1 MPKVNQEK
9 IESTFD
15 YLVRCFGY
23 KKNTKLLDIDFTKPW
38 WWVFKDQKM
47 LVFIFILNTAFTS
60 SYTALLPVFIGLSIQ
75 SQNLNYFL
83 YCVAFAILGQI
94 FSFFLYYLDAIF
106 RLQTSQSINF
116 SANKFF
122 LTTDPIRHISR
133 SSGQILSKI
142 NRASSDIDRLISL
155 ISSEFLS
162 LFFIIISTVITFWN
176 FDYVYGLVTLIS
188 LSILVIFNIFGAL
201 FKKQFEKLLISL
213 GDDAHRVNIET
224 LQQVFYIRS
233 SFASNEQ
240 ITKMKQ
246 TNFKDL
252 YSTATS
258 WRISGF
264 IITITQVLFY
274 VSLGILGF
282 MMLRN
287 NQVGLILSAAL
298 LINYYS
304 LGSKFFNV
312 GHSVKQLIKS
322 YTGVVDLFE
331 FIRGFGKQ
339 TYPVLEGDEKNTD
352 QLL

>member
-1 MPKVNQEK
+1 
-9 IESTFD
+9 
-15 YLVRCFGY
+15 
-23 KKNTKLLDIDFTKPW
+23 
-38 WWVFKDQKM
+38 
-47 LVFIFILNTAFTS
+47 
-60 SYTALLPVFIGLSIQ
+60 
-75 SQNLNYFL
+75 
-83 YCVAFAILGQI
+83 
-94 FSFFLYYLDAIF
+94 
-106 RLQTSQSINF
+106 
-116 SANKFF
+116 
-122 LTTDPIRHISR
+122 
-133 SSGQILSKI
+133 
-142 NRASSDIDRLISL
+142 
-155 ISSEFLS
+155 
-162 LFFIIISTVITFWN
+162 
-176 FDYVYGLVTLIS
+176 
-188 LSILVIFNIFGAL
+188 
-201 FKKQFEKLLISL
+201 
-213 GDDAHRVNIET
+213 

-252 YSTATS
+252 YTTATS

-274 VSLGILGF
+274 LSLGILGF
-282 MMLRN
+282 IMLRN

-339 TYPVLEGDEKNTD
+339 TYPVLEDDK
-352 QLL
+352 